1 MIQTTRLMTQAA
13 LTARSQ
19 RDKVRKEPKD
29 TIPYSSSAHQKQKNN
44 KKKKTQTS
52 IAGPCLN
59 SSNGPSAPCKHPPG
73 HSQGQHVARSC
84 MGLEGA

>member
-44 KKKKTQTS
+44 KKKKN
-52 IAGPCLN
+52 PN
-59 SSNGPSAPCKHPPG
+59 KHCRPL
-73 HSQGQHVARSC
+73 SEQ
-84 MGLEGA
+84 